1 MVALGAQARS
11 QAPGGGP
18 LADLAKTPT
27 LVPPLILIT
36 LSSYETAIP
45 YSEKMMVEVKR

>member
-1 MVALGAQARS
+1 MVALGAHTRS

-18 LADLAKTPT
+18 LADPAKTPT

-36 LSSYETAIP
+36 LSRFETAIP
-45 YSEKMMVEVKR
+45 YSEKLMMEVRR

>member
-1 MVALGAQARS
+1 MVALDAQARS

-36 LSSYETAIP
+36 LSRFETSIP
-45 YSEKMMVEVKR
+45 YSEKLMMEVSR